1 LSETINVKNLNQV
14 LAGLTAYEGKLMQ
27 AAVYGLSQVA
37 FAVEREAKNGWSPRH
52 APGTPT
58 TATRG
63 GKPASISGN
72 LRRSIHT
79 EIKQGFGSYVAE
91 VGPTMI
97 YARRVELEY
106 DYPYMRP
113 AYVAMKPRANN
124 IFSAAVKRRMR
135 G

>member
-1 LSETINVKNLNQV
+1 MSETINVKNLNQV

>member
-1 LSETINVKNLNQV
+1 LSETITVKNLNQV
-14 LAGLTAYEGKLMQ
+14 LAGLTAYEGKLMV

-63 GKPASISGN
+63 GKPASITGN

-79 EIKQGFGSYVAE
+79 EIKQGFGTYVAE

-97 YARRVELEY
+97 YSRRVELEY

-124 IFSAAVKRRMR
+124 IFSAAVKRKLR

>member
-1 LSETINVKNLNQV
+1 MSEIVTIKNLNQV
-14 LAGLTAYEGKLMQ
+14 LAGLTAYENKLMK

-37 FAVEREAKNGWSPRH
+37 FAVERDAKNGWSPRH
-52 APGTPT
+52 KPGTPT
-58 TATRG
+58 TAQQG

-79 EIKQGFGSYVAE
+79 EIKYGFGNYVAE
-91 VGPTMI
+91 VGPTMV

-106 DYPYMRP
+106 NYPYIQP
-113 AYVAMKPRANN
+113 AYKSVRPRASN
-124 IFSAAVKRRMR
+124 IFNNAVKRKMR

>member
-1 LSETINVKNLNQV
+1 M

-37 FAVEREAKNGWSPRH
+37 FAVEREAKNGWSARH
-52 APGTPT
+52 KPGTPT

-63 GKPASISGN
+63 GKPASITGN

-79 EIKQGFGSYVAE
+79 EIKQGFGNYVAE
-91 VGPTMI
+91 VGPSMI
-97 YARRVELEY
+97 YSRRVELDY

-113 AYVAMKPRANN
+113 AYVAMRPRANN

>member
-1 LSETINVKNLNQV
+1 MSDTITVKNLNQV
-14 LAGLTAYEGKLMQ
+14 LAGLTAYEGKLMV

-79 EIKQGFGSYVAE
+79 QIKQGFGNYEAE
-91 VGPTMI
+91 VGPSMI
-97 YARRVELEY
+97 YSRRVELEY

>member
-1 LSETINVKNLNQV
+1 MSDTITVKNLNQV

-27 AAVYGLSQVA
+27 AVVYGLSQVA
-37 FAVEREAKNGWSPRH
+37 FAVEAEAKKGWSPRH

-58 TATRG
+58 TAMRG

-79 EIKQGFGSYVAE
+79 EIKQGFGNYVAE
-91 VGPTMI
+91 VGPTMV

-106 DYPYMRP
+106 DYPYMQP
-113 AYVAMKPRANN
+113 AYVSMKPRANN

>member
-1 LSETINVKNLNQV
+1 MSESITVKNLNEI

-63 GKPASISGN
+63 GKPASITGN

-79 EIKQGFGSYVAE
+79 EIKQGFGNYIAE

-106 DYPYMRP
+106 DYPYVRP
-113 AYVAMKPRANN
+113 AYQSIKPRANN
-124 IFSAAVKRRMR
+124 IFTAAVTRRLR